1 MKTITTKCTTKDQ
14 LGGGEANALPGKQ
27 YGFYQPIA
35 HGGKILSGFCSK
47 RDMSPTAQLYFLDQ
61 SPLQSGTHIYE
72 VPWLVE
78 PSGVTEHVWATKQ
91 LTQTSDS

>member
-1 MKTITTKCTTKDQ
+1 
-14 LGGGEANALPGKQ
+14 
-27 YGFYQPIA
+27 
-35 HGGKILSGFCSK
+35 
-47 RDMSPTAQLYFLDQ
+47 MSPTAQLYFLDQ